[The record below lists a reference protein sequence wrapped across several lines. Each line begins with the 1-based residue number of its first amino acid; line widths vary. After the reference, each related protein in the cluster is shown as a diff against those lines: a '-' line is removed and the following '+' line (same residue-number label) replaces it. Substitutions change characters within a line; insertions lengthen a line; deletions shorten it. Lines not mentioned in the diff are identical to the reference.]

1 MQLPKFVLADN
12 SDFPDDIFII
22 HLDFPRFIINLKDDE
37 VEFLEDLEGEDE
49 TELESEMEHL
59 ITLAGEFYDKEM
71 EGYEEIIFYLKYF
84 SNKLTA
90 AAKGDIS
97 SFCTAFL
104 FCFKQFYNF
113 RMIIKIGFQL
123 FVNRFHHPKLI
134 LILSFFFKI
143 MI

>member
-12 SDFPDDIFII
+12 SEFPDDIFVI

-71 EGYEEIIFYLKYF
+71 EAYEE
-84 SNKLTA
+84 
-90 AAKGDIS
+90 
-97 SFCTAFL
+97 
-104 FCFKQFYNF
+104 
-113 RMIIKIGFQL
+113 
-123 FVNRFHHPKLI
+123 
-134 LILSFFFKI
+134 
-143 MI
+143 

>member
-12 SDFPDDIFII
+12 SDFPNDIFVI

-71 EGYEEIIFYLKYF
+71 EAYEE
-84 SNKLTA
+84 
-90 AAKGDIS
+90 
-97 SFCTAFL
+97 
-104 FCFKQFYNF
+104 
-113 RMIIKIGFQL
+113 
-123 FVNRFHHPKLI
+123 
-134 LILSFFFKI
+134 
-143 MI
+143 